1 MKNTTKT
8 KTSKSEAEHL
18 VKLLEKELQTK
29 EDPLM
34 DKIIKAEHKCIEFI
48 IDQDVADMKDF
59 LEEMSGLLSQIKGSS
74 PLIKELKTINKF
86 FETLVPL
93 QDKLAKAWEEHML
106 ANGVIP
112 SRSIN

>member
-8 KTSKSEAEHL
+8 KTSKSEAEQIDN
-18 VKLLEKELQTK
+18 LLEKASKTPEG
-29 EDPLM
+29 PLL
-34 DKIIKAEHKCIEFI
+34 DKIIKAENKCIEFI

-86 FETLVPL
+86 FAKLVPL
-93 QDKLAKAWEEHML
+93 QDKIAEAWEEHMK